1 VTLFFRQYRAELH
14 KLFARKRTWMGFG
27 AFVALEIVIIILI
40 QTPRIQGF
48 FRRDFERNVGILGE
62 TFVFEQYFRG
72 LTLAAVVI
80 GGTMALL
87 GALYLS
93 LVGGDVVSKEA
104 EDGTLR
110 MTLCR
115 PVSRLRILA
124 VKYLTCLTYT
134 FILTVFIGGSAV
146 LVGWLWRGFG
156 GMFVFL
162 PEERLMG
169 IFSAEEGLLRLVGTI
184 GFYALSL
191 CTVTSLAFMLSCSN
205 GKPAAATVL
214 TLSITLIDYILYRIP
229 QFEPFKELFLNY
241 RMATC
246 VGMLRDP
253 IPWDKMLVDYLYLF
267 GVNATFFIIG
277 CALFCR
283 RDFKS

>member
-1 VTLFFRQYRAELH
+1 MTLFFRQYRAELY

-27 AFVALEIVIIILI
+27 AFVVLEILILI
-40 QTPRIQGF
+40 MIQLPRGERF
-48 FRRDFERNVGILGE
+48 FRRDFEKNIGFLGE
-62 TFVFEQYFRG
+62 VFSFDYYFRG
-72 LTLAAVVI
+72 LTVAAIVI
-80 GGTMALL
+80 AFTMILL

-93 LVGGDVVSKEA
+93 LVGGDMMSKEA

-115 PVSRLRILA
+115 PVSRLRVLA

-134 FILTVFIGGSAV
+134 FILVSFIGGSAI
-146 LVGWLWRGFG
+146 LIGWAWRGLG
-156 GMFVFL
+156 GMFVFV
-162 PEERLMG
+162 PEEQLFAIFDTETGLMRL
-169 IFSAEEGLLRLVGTI
+169 IGLI

-191 CTVTSLAFMLSCSN
+191 CTVMSLAFMLSCTTA
-205 GKPAAATVL
+205 KPAAATVL
-214 TLSITLIDYILYRIP
+214 TLSITLIDYILFRVPY
-229 QFEPFKELFLNY
+229 FAGFKEFFINY

-246 VGMLRDP
+246 LGMFRDP
-253 IPWDKMLVDYLYLF
+253 IPWDRMLVDYLYLF